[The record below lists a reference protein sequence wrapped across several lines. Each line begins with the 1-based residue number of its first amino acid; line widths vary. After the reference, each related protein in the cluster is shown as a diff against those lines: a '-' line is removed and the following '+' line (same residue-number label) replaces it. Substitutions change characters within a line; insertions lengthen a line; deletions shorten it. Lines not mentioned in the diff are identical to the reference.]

1 MAFHRG
7 DIDDFL
13 EPYILSIVFLTPDL
27 SSSESDEEL
36 SSPSYANF
44 LHFDQKPV
52 YSDVVKKQ
60 MVSITTVCI
69 LHLDKHKHSLL
80 YFDAKIGSS

>member
-1 MAFHRG
+1 MDFHKV
-7 DIDDFL
+7 DVDNFL
-13 EPYILSIVFLTPDL
+13 EPHILSSKLCFIADL
-27 SSSESDEEL
+27 SSSESEEEL

-60 MVSITTVCI
+60 MVSVMYIASG
-69 LHLDKHKHSLL
+69 L
-80 YFDAKIGSS
+80 AQA